1 MKVNFLIEDDEQFRR
16 EVREMIRGAITGIT
30 REDMLAMARE
40 EARKKMDPTIRTIV
54 KEETQRF
61 FTSSDWSRRSIIKE
75 VVQKM
80 IADEVQKQVKELVTK
95 EQIEEIARVAINNW
109 LNNLALMGEP
119 HKKELE

>member
-1 MKVNFLIEDDEQFRR
+1 MKFNFLIEDDEEFRR
-16 EVREMIRGAITGIT
+16 EVRTMIRGAIAGIT

-40 EARKKMDPTIRTIV
+40 EARKKIDPTIRTMV
-54 KEETQRF
+54 KEEVQRF
-61 FTSSDWSRRSIIKE
+61 FTSSDWSRRSIVKE

-119 HKKELE
+119 HKKESK

>member
-119 HKKELE
+119 HKKELK